1 MKLHVTPGS
10 PNCRKVEAALRHFG
24 GTVSLEVIDIFAGTH
39 KSPAYLALN
48 PNGKLPILEDGD
60 TVLWESNA
68 ILTYLFADKEG
79 DSASPGGRAQL
90 CDRLRWLFWESAHYG
105 RAVGD
110 LVWERFAKPRFGLGE
125 TDAVRVAD
133 ATARFH
139 QFAPVLDGQL
149 SDRPFVLGDAVSTV
163 DFSLASQAALIDA
176 ARVPY
181 REYPHVAAWYDR
193 LATVPAWRETQPD
206 FGTPDEAALQT
217 A

>member
-10 PNCRKVEAALRHFG
+10 PNCRKVEAALHHFG
-24 GTVSLEVIDIFAGTH
+24 GDVSLEVIDIFAGTH

-60 TVLWESNA
+60 VVLWESNA

-79 DSASPGGRAQL
+79 DAGTSSGRAGH

-110 LVWERFAKPRFGLGE
+110 LVWECFAKPRFGLGE
-125 TDAVRVAD
+125 TDAARVGD
-133 ATARFH
+133 ATERFH
-139 QFAPVLDGQL
+139 RFAPVLERQL
-149 SDRPFVLGDAVSTV
+149 SDRPFVLGESVSTA

-176 ARVPY
+176 ADVPY
-181 REYPHVAAWYDR
+181 RDYPNVAAWYAR
-193 LATVPAWRETQPD
+193 LDAVPAWQQTRPD
-206 FGTPDEAALQT
+206 FG
-217 A
+217 